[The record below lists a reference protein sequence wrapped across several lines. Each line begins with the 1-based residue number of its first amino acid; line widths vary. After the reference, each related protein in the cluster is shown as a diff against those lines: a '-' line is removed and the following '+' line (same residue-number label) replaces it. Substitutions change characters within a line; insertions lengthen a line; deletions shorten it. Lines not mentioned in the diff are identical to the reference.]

1 MVGVFEKTDDGSLE
15 ITFVGEKEG
24 DTLGCKLGVDVGRI
38 VGNNEGFEL
47 GVKDEVTVD

>member
-1 MVGVFEKTDDGSLE
+1 MVGVLEKADDGSPE

-47 GVKDEVTVD
+47 GVKDEVTVG